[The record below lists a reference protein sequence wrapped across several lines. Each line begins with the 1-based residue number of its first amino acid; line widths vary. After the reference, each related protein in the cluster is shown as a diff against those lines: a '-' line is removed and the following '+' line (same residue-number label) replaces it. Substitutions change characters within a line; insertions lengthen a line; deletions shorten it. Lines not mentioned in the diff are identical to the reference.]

1 MTLFSPSTAPL
12 AVTVLILPDCSMMSV
27 ACTLDPMRAANRLA
41 HTPVFQWHIQTLD
54 GQSVEMTC
62 GLPIAAQ
69 SAFGEE
75 TGINIVDNR
84 ILIIIAGFDSNQHAQ
99 KDAVARLSRLASNF
113 DFVGGIEAGS
123 WLMARAGLLNG
134 HKATTHWEDHEDFAT
149 TYPEI
154 DVIPDRFV
162 IDRRYFT
169 TGGASPT
176 FDFMLHLIRKRL
188 GAAFA
193 MEVASVFIYDET
205 YPSTQPQPLVSLG
218 RLQVMEPRVA
228 AAIRIMED
236 HLDEPISTQAIAQS
250 LQISVRLLEVLFK
263 SALQFSP
270 GHYYRHLRLQA
281 ARRLIIE
288 TRLSFLEIGLR
299 TGFSSLSAFSRAFKN
314 QFGQCPGLWRKTV
327 IAAKM

>member
-1 MTLFSPSTAPL
+1 MALFSPSTAPL

-41 HTPVFQWHIQTLD
+41 RAPVFQWHIQTLD
-54 GQSVEMTC
+54 GDPVEMTC
-62 GLPIAAQ
+62 GLPVAAQ
-69 SAFGEE
+69 SAFGKEGS
-75 TGINIVDNR
+75 TAIADTRV
-84 ILIIIAGFDSNQHAQ
+84 LIIIAGFDSNQHAQ
-99 KDAVARLSRLASNF
+99 KNAVARLSRLASNF

-134 HKATTHWEDHEDFAT
+134 HEATTHWEDLEDFAT
-149 TYPEI
+149 AYPQI

-162 IDRRYFT
+162 VDGRYFT

-176 FDFMLHLIRKRL
+176 FDFMLHLIRKRH

-193 MEVASVFIYDET
+193 MEVASVFIYDQT

-236 HLDEPISTQAIAQS
+236 HLDEPVSVIKIAQS
-250 LQISVRLLEVLFK
+250 LQVSIRMLEMLFK
-263 SALQFSP
+263 LALQYSP
-270 GHYYRHLRLQA
+270 GTYYRHLRLQA
-281 ARRLIIE
+281 ARRLITE
-288 TRLSFLEIGLR
+288 TRLPILEIGLR

-314 QFGQCPGLWRKTV
+314 QFGKSPVAWRKSG
-327 IAAKM
+327 

>member
-1 MTLFSPSTAPL
+1 
-12 AVTVLILPDCSMMSV
+12 MMSV

-41 HTPVFQWHIQTLD
+41 RAPVFQWHIQTLD
-54 GQSVEMTC
+54 GDPVEMTC
-62 GLPIAAQ
+62 GLPVAAQ
-69 SAFGEE
+69 SAFGKEGS
-75 TGINIVDNR
+75 TAIADTRV
-84 ILIIIAGFDSNQHAQ
+84 LIIIAGFDSNQHAQ
-99 KDAVARLSRLASNF
+99 KNAVARLSRLASNF

-134 HKATTHWEDHEDFAT
+134 HEATTHWEDLEDFAT
-149 TYPEI
+149 AYPQI

-162 IDRRYFT
+162 VDGRYFT

-176 FDFMLHLIRKRL
+176 FDFMLHLIRKRH

-193 MEVASVFIYDET
+193 MEVASVFIYDQT

-236 HLDEPISTQAIAQS
+236 HLDEPVSVIKIAQS
-250 LQISVRLLEVLFK
+250 LQVSIRMLEMLFK
-263 SALQFSP
+263 LALQYSP
-270 GHYYRHLRLQA
+270 GTYYRHLRLQA
-281 ARRLIIE
+281 ARRLITE
-288 TRLSFLEIGLR
+288 TRLPILEIGLR

-314 QFGQCPGLWRKTV
+314 QFGKSPVAWRKSG
-327 IAAKM
+327 

>member
-1 MTLFSPSTAPL
+1 MALFSPSTTPL

-41 HTPVFQWHIQTLD
+41 RTPVFQWRIQTLD
-54 GQSVEMTC
+54 GHPVEMTC

-69 SAFGEE
+69 SAFGEDIA
-75 TGINIVDNR
+75 TTIADTRV
-84 ILIIIAGFDSNQHAQ
+84 LIIIAGFDSNQHAQ
-99 KDAVARLSRLASNF
+99 KNAVARLSRLASNF
-113 DFVGGIEAGS
+113 DYVGGIEAGS

-134 HKATTHWEDHEDFAT
+134 HKATTHWEDLEEFALA
-149 TYPEI
+149 YPQI
-154 DVIPDRFV
+154 DIIPDRFV
-162 IDRRYFT
+162 IDDRYFT

-176 FDFMLHLIRKRL
+176 FDFMLHLIRKRH

-193 MEVASVFIYDET
+193 MEVASVFIYDQT

-228 AAIRIMED
+228 AAIKIMED
-236 HLDEPISTQAIAQS
+236 HLDEPISTRKIARL
-250 LQISVRLLEVLFK
+250 LQISVRLLEVLFE

-270 GHYYRHLRLQA
+270 GHYYRHLRLLA

-288 TRLSFLEIGLR
+288 TRLPILEIGLR

-314 QFGQCPGLWRKTV
+314 QYGKSPAAWRKSGQN
-327 IAAKM
+327 

>member
-1 MTLFSPSTAPL
+1 MSLFSFSTAPL
-12 AVTVLILPDCSMMSV
+12 AVTVLILPECSMMSV
-27 ACTLDPMRAANRLA
+27 ACTLDPMRAANRLSR
-41 HTPVFQWHIQTLD
+41 TSIFQWHIQTLD
-54 GQSVEMTC
+54 GHPVEMTC

-75 TGINIVDNR
+75 SGTTIVDNR

-123 WLMARAGLLNG
+123 WLMARAGLLTG
-134 HKATTHWEDHEDFAT
+134 HKATTHWEDLEDFAT
-149 TYPEI
+149 AYPEI

-162 IDRRYFT
+162 VDGRYFT

-176 FDFMLHLIRKRL
+176 FDFMLHLIRKRH
-188 GAAFA
+188 GTAFA

-218 RLQVMEPRVA
+218 HLQVMEPRVA

-236 HLDEPISTQAIAQS
+236 HLDEPISTQEIARS

-263 SALQFSP
+263 SVLQFSP

-288 TRLSFLEIGLR
+288 TRLSVLEIALR
-299 TGFSSLSAFSRAFKN
+299 TGFGSTSAFSRAFKN
-314 QFGQCPGLWRKTV
+314 QFGHSPDNWRKLNT
-327 IAAKM
+327 A

>member
-1 MTLFSPSTAPL
+1 MNLFSPSTAPL

-41 HTPVFQWHIQTLD
+41 PTPVFQWHIQTLD
-54 GQSVEMTC
+54 GHAVEMTC

-69 SAFGEE
+69 SAFGEK
-75 TGINIVDNR
+75 TGTTIADNR
-84 ILIIIAGFDSNQHAQ
+84 ILIIIAGFDSDQHAQ
-99 KDAVARLSRLASNF
+99 KDTVARLARLASNF

-134 HKATTHWEDHEDFAT
+134 HKATTHWEDLEDFAAA
-149 TYPEI
+149 YPQIE
-154 DVIPDRFV
+154 VIPDRFV
-162 IDRRYFT
+162 VDRRCFT

-176 FDFMLHLIRKRL
+176 FDFMLHLIRKRH

-193 MEVASVFIYDET
+193 MEVASVFIYDQT

-236 HLDEPISTQAIAQS
+236 HLDEPVSPQEIAQL

-263 SALQFSP
+263 STLQFSP
-270 GHYYRHLRLQA
+270 GRYYRYLRLQA
-281 ARRLIIE
+281 ARRLIMD
-288 TRLSFLEIGLR
+288 TRLSVLEIALR
-299 TGFSSLSAFSRAFKN
+299 TGFGSTSAFSRAFKK
-314 QFGQCPGLWRKTV
+314 QFGHSPDNWRKLN
-327 IAAKM
+327 AA